1 MCFTLE
7 SKGDG
12 ENRTLLE
19 DMKPESDRLAAAAA
33 AEEEEGKAKAS
44 PVESPPPL
52 IGCVSESRGELGLVG
67 VPPSLLPP
75 LDPPPQP
82 PPPLPQLRP
91 PPPPRP

>member
-1 MCFTLE
+1 ME
-7 SKGDG
+7 SKGEG
-12 ENRTLLE
+12 ENRTLLV

-33 AEEEEGKAKAS
+33 EEEGKANAS

-52 IGCVSESRGELGLVG
+52 IGCVRESRGELGLVG

-75 LDPPPQP
+75 LEPPPLT

-91 PPPPRP
+91 PPRP